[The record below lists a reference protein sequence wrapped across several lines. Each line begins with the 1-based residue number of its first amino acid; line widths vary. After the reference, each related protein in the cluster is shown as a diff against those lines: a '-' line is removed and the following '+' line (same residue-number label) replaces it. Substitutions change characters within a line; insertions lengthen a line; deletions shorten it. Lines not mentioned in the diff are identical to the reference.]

1 MEFYSV
7 QQQIRYGSIVSLTKR
22 NDISKFHN
30 IFVCV
35 NCVCYEC
42 YACGHIRIHTK
53 RMHDCMQAPAM
64 HPLENF
70 KKVLPMLSHFLFQNF
85 SLLARNVDRNV
96 PDIAVRCSFI
106 ATLDNYVWS
115 AYCHQS
121 EIKIIYHDLG
131 GSVFF
136 LKYYHC
142 LLLQLICYT
151 INVKT
156 KYYESKAHHT
166 TQCKRN
172 KANEVRNHLEK
183 DKSKLHTHRISMF
196 SLCRRVCVVFCCV
209 LPFVYT
215 KKANE

>member
-1 MEFYSV
+1 MNQKRVYRSAVDNTEWNSV
-7 QQQIRYGSIVSLTKR
+7 QQQIRYGSIVCLTKR
-22 NDISKFHN
+22 NEISKFHN

-70 KKVLPMLSHFLFQNF
+70 KKVIPMLSHFLFQNF

-96 PDIAVRCSFI
+96 PDIAARCSFI
-106 ATLDNYVWS
+106 VTLDNYVWS

-136 LKYYHC
+136 LVAALWNIITVYC
-142 LLLQLICYT
+142 
-151 INVKT
+151 
-156 KYYESKAHHT
+156 SGW
-166 TQCKRN
+166 
-172 KANEVRNHLEK
+172 
-183 DKSKLHTHRISMF
+183 
-196 SLCRRVCVVFCCV
+196 
-209 LPFVYT
+209 FVIQST
-215 KKANE
+215 